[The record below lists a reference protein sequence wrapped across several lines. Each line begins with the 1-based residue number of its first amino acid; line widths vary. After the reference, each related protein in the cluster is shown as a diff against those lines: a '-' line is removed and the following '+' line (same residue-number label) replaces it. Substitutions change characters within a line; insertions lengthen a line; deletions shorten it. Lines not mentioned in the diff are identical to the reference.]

1 MEKSA
6 KTEEKYKIIT
16 VFWALIILLVGGM
29 VYLLFRST
37 SLPMFDWVRNAD
49 MMNSIEKLGF
59 NICLIPAWMIYILP
73 DGLWMFSYCLII
85 GSIWDFRIS
94 RCWFMLTL
102 LLFVAIIFEFL
113 QYIHVIPGT
122 FDNLD
127 IIAYTIAFFLGALYI
142 IITGELI
149 ILKNINNETES

>member
-6 KTEEKYKIIT
+6 TTEEKYKIIT
-16 VFWALIILLVGGM
+16 VFLALIILLVGGM

-49 MMNSIEKLGF
+49 MMNSIERLGF
-59 NICLIPAWMIYILP
+59 NIYLIPAWMIYILP

-85 GSIWDFRIS
+85 GCIWDFRIS

-102 LLFVAIIFEFL
+102 LLLVAILFEFL
-113 QYIHVIPGT
+113 QYFHVIPGT
-122 FDNLD
+122 FDNMD
-127 IIAYTIAFFLGALYI
+127 IIAYVLAFFLGALYI
-142 IITGELI
+142 IITGEFI
-149 ILKNINNETES
+149 ILKNYKQ